1 MLQQVGVDVKSLRD
15 YAPFVGEDVVEQI
28 YQLAR
33 PLRGARV
40 LHLNAT
46 AFGGGVAELLASIVP
61 LTRDVGLEVEWR
73 VIYGTDAFFN
83 VTKAMHNA
91 LQGGSLCL
99 SSEAQQRY
107 IEVNQLNAEAFRG
120 EYDFVVVHDPQPA
133 AMLHFL
139 PNRGVSRHWV
149 WRCHIDTSQP
159 NMAVLEFLK
168 PFLEAYDA
176 AIFTL
181 PRFVPE
187 ALTFPRL
194 FFITPTIDPLTPKNR
209 PMPLE
214 EAHRILGCFGID
226 VNRPLIT
233 QVSRFDPWKDPL
245 GVIDA
250 YRIVKTE
257 VPEVQLALV
266 GSMASDDPQG
276 WEYYERTVR
285 HAGND
290 YDIHILHNFHGV
302 GNVEVN
308 AFQRVSDVVVQKST
322 REGFGLVVTEALWK
336 GRAVVAGNVGGIPLQ
351 VINGQTGYL
360 VEDKI
365 GCAERVYHLLKH
377 PALREELGRS
387 GRSHVGEHFLSPR
400 HIKDYL
406 RLFTDLLEGTTD
418 TVRRVPMVTQTASL
432 EEVEL

>member
-1 MLQQVGVDVKSLRD
+1 MLQQVGVDVKSLRH

-28 YQLAR
+28 YHLAE

-46 AFGGGVAELLASIVP
+46 AYGGGVAELLTSIVP
-61 LTRDVGLEVEWR
+61 LMTDVGLDVEWR

-91 LQGGSLCL
+91 LQGEPLCL
-99 SSEAQQRY
+99 SAEAQQRY
-107 IEVNQLNAEAFRG
+107 LEVNQLNSEAFRG
-120 EYDFVVVHDPQPA
+120 EYDFVIVHDPQPA
-133 AMLHFL
+133 ALLHFL
-139 PNRGVSRHWV
+139 PNRRSSRHWI

-159 NMAVLEFLK
+159 NTAVLDFLK
-168 PFLEAYDA
+168 PFLECYDA

-187 ALTFPRL
+187 AVSFPRL
-194 FFITPTIDPLTPKNR
+194 FFITPTIDPLTPKNQ
-209 PMPLE
+209 PLSLE
-214 EAHRILGCFGID
+214 EARRIVGCYNID

-250 YRIVKTE
+250 YKIVRTE
-257 VPEVQLALV
+257 MPEVQLALV

-276 WEYYERTVR
+276 WDYYERTVR

-351 VINGQTGYL
+351 VMDGQTGYL

-365 GCAERVYHLLKH
+365 SCAERVYHLLKR
-377 PALREELGRS
+377 PDLRQRLGHE
-387 GRSHVGEHFLSPR
+387 GQKHVGEHFLSPR
-400 HIKDYL
+400 HVRDYL
-406 RLFTDLLEGTTD
+406 RLFTELLETAGES
-418 TVRRVPMVTQTASL
+418 TQRAPVDAPAASL
-432 EEVEL
+432 EEAEL